1 MAAIADAPLGGVS
14 PHQLEYTMK
23 KLILTAAALIV
34 SAMPAM
40 AQQTTVSGTRDTVLS
55 GGSAF
60 NFTLKEV
67 PGQNFCIP
75 YASTGA
81 GPAVPGGADAIN
93 QWVNTVQNHTNL
105 SFTDAGETGICATPG
120 SHAVRGVG
128 SNN

>member
-1 MAAIADAPLGGVS
+1 
-14 PHQLEYTMK
+14 MK
-23 KLILTAAALIV
+23 KLILTASIALLIGH
-34 SAMPAM
+34 APAI
-40 AQQTTVSGTRDTVLS
+40 AQTTVSGTRDTVFA

-60 NFTLKEV
+60 NFTLKEI

-105 SFTDAGETGICATPG
+105 SFTDVGETGICAVPG